1 MNRRFLQA
9 YFNRENPAY
18 KKTIESLTAFLSYK
32 SLEEGER
39 KEYGKYLQELEP
51 LLFNLSASELAQLEL
66 SLPPYPEIEE
76 YVYRKVGI
84 NEEELL
90 KLKKNRE
97 LLNKRTFRIPGL
109 NVLSLYSLKLASHFK
124 KELKE
129 AINADKEISQ
139 KIITK
144 EYKEIL
150 DERSKEII
158 KTSRIAA
165 VPIYIS
171 TAFLH
176 YFRIQD
182 LSVETA
188 YLSSILASNLL
199 ISLPYISKNFE
210 NENYK
215 KLLPYIQ
222 MISISSAGTY
232 IYYRSVDPLLISV
245 YLITSVLPYWILGA
259 LEMGLGDYISGLIE
273 KSWPYLPKIGRK
285 IIDKSRR
292 FFAGIKVRPFNEK
305 EIYDELYDASIR
317 LEKVSSLPNY
327 VFQEFR
333 EKLEKG
339 FIKVENPEEN
349 FALPYVLGYYRK
361 EIVLVENGNKWRVV
375 NRKVLEELA
384 KIYRMLIEDFEKDV
398 LKKPCKYL
406 EFDVKNGKKV
416 YGRSVIGM
424 YNFENEALRKG
435 VATKEVEAC
444 LLGLYANN
452 LLISE
457 YLQPFY

>member
-1 MNRRFLQA
+1 MNKRFLQA

-32 SLEEGER
+32 SLEEDER

-51 LLFNLSASELAQLEL
+51 LLFNLSASELAQVEL

-84 NEEELL
+84 NEKELL
-90 KLKKNRE
+90 KLKKYRE
-97 LLNKRTFRIPGL
+97 LLNKRAFRIPGL

-124 KELKE
+124 KDLKE
-129 AINADKEISQ
+129 AINADKEINQ

-144 EYKEIL
+144 EYKEVL
-150 DERSKEII
+150 EERSKEII
-158 KTSRIAA
+158 KTSRIATA
-165 VPIYIS
+165 PIYIS
-171 TAFLH
+171 SALLH
-176 YFRIQD
+176 YFRTQD
-182 LSVETA
+182 LSVEAA

-199 ISLPYISKNFE
+199 ISLPYISKKFE

-222 MISISSAGTY
+222 MIALSSAGTY
-232 IYYRSVDPLLISV
+232 IYYRSIDPLLISV
-245 YLITSVLPYWILGA
+245 YLITSVFPYWILGA
-259 LEMGLGDYISGLIE
+259 FEISLGDSISNLIE
-273 KSWPYLPKIGRK
+273 KSWPYLPKKGRK
-285 IIDKSRR
+285 IIDRSRR

-317 LEKVSSLPNY
+317 LEKVSSLPSY

-333 EKLEKG
+333 EKLEEG
-339 FIKVENPEEN
+339 VIKLEDPEEKL
-349 FALPYVLGYYRK
+349 ALPYALGYYRK
-361 EIVLVENGNKWRVV
+361 EVVLSEDGNKWRVI

-384 KIYRMLIEDFEKDV
+384 KTYGMSVEDFEKDV
-398 LKKPCKYL
+398 LKKPWKYL
-406 EFDVKNGKKV
+406 EFDMKNGKRV

-424 YNFENEALRKG
+424 YNFENEALKKG
-435 VATKEVEAC
+435 VAAKEVEAC

-452 LLISE
+452 LSILE
-457 YLQPFY
+457 GLQ

>member
-1 MNRRFLQA
+1 MNKRFLQA
-9 YFNRENPAY
+9 YFNRGNPAY

-32 SLEEGER
+32 SLEEDKR

-51 LLFNLSASELAQLEL
+51 LLFNLSPFELTQVEL
-66 SLPPYPEIEE
+66 SLPPYPGIEE
-76 YVYRKVGI
+76 YVYRKAGI
-84 NEEELL
+84 KEEDLL
-90 KLKKNRE
+90 KLKRYRE
-97 LLNKRTFRIPGL
+97 LLSKKPFRILGF
-109 NVLSLYSLKLASHFK
+109 NVLSFYSLKLSSHFK
-124 KELKE
+124 KDLKE
-129 AINADKEISQ
+129 AINADKEVNQ

-158 KTSRIAA
+158 KTSRIAT

-171 TAFLH
+171 TALLH
-176 YFRIQD
+176 YFRTQD
-182 LSVETA
+182 LSVEAA

-199 ISLPYISKNFE
+199 ISLPYISKIFG

-215 KLLPYIQ
+215 KILQYIQ
-222 MISISSAGTY
+222 MIALSSAGAY

-245 YLITSVLPYWILGA
+245 YLITSVLPFWILGSF
-259 LEMGLGDYISGLIE
+259 EIGLGDSISSLIE
-273 KSWPYLPKIGRK
+273 KSWPYLPKKVRK

-292 FFAGIKVRPFNEK
+292 FFAGIKVKPFNEK
-305 EIYDELYDASIR
+305 EIYDELYDASTR
-317 LEKVSSLPNY
+317 LEKVSSLPSY

-339 FIKVENPEEN
+339 VIKVENPEEKL
-349 FALPYVLGYYRK
+349 ALPYALGYYRK
-361 EIVLVENGNKWRVV
+361 EIVLVEGGNKWRVV
-375 NRKVLEELA
+375 NRKALEELA
-384 KIYRMLIEDFEKDV
+384 KIYGMSIEDFEKDV
-398 LKKPCKYL
+398 LKKPWKYL
-406 EFDVKNGKKV
+406 EFDAKNGKRV

-435 VATKEVEAC
+435 VAAKEVEAC

-452 LLISE
+452 LSILE
-457 YLQPFY
+457 GLQ

>member
-1 MNRRFLQA
+1 MSMNGGFLQA
-9 YFNRENPAY
+9 YFNRGDLTY

-51 LLFNLSASELAQLEL
+51 LLFNLSASELAQVEL
-66 SLPPYPEIEE
+66 SLPPYQEIEE
-76 YVYRKVGI
+76 HVYRKVGI

-90 KLKKNRE
+90 KLRKYRE
-97 LLNKRTFRIPGL
+97 LLNKRVFRIPGL
-109 NVLSLYSLKLASHFK
+109 NVLFLYSLKLASHFK
-124 KELKE
+124 KDLKE
-129 AINADKEISQ
+129 AINADKEISR
-139 KIITK
+139 KIVTK

-150 DERSKEII
+150 EERSKEII
-158 KTSRIAA
+158 KTSRIATA
-165 VPIYIS
+165 PIYIS
-171 TAFLH
+171 TALLH
-176 YFRIQD
+176 YFRTQD
-182 LSVETA
+182 LSVEAA
-188 YLSSILASNLL
+188 YLSSILSSNLL
-199 ISLPYISKNFE
+199 IYLPYISKIFE

-222 MISISSAGTY
+222 MISISSAGAY
-232 IYYRSVDPLLISV
+232 IYYRSVDPLLIGL
-245 YLITSVLPYWILGA
+245 YLIASVLPYWILGA
-259 LEMGLGDYISGLIE
+259 FEIGLGDYISSLIE
-273 KSWPYLPKIGRK
+273 KSWPYLPKKGRK

-333 EKLEKG
+333 EKLKEG
-339 FIKVENPEEN
+339 VIKLENPEEKL
-349 FALPYVLGYYRK
+349 ALPYVLGYCRK
-361 EIVLVENGNKWRVV
+361 EVVLVEDGNKWRVI
-375 NRKVLEELA
+375 NRKALEELA
-384 KIYRMLIEDFEKDV
+384 KINGMSIEDFEKDV
-398 LKKPCKYL
+398 LKKPWKYL
-406 EFDVKNGKKV
+406 ELDVKNGKRV

-424 YNFENEALRKG
+424 YNFGNKALRRG

-452 LLISE
+452 LSILE
-457 YLQPFY
+457 GLQ